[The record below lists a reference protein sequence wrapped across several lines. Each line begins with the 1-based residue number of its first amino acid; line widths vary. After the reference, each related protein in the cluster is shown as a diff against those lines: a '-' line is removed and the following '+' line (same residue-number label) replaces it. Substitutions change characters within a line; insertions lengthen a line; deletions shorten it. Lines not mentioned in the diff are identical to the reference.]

1 MIALA
6 GYYDGATIQLLE
18 KANLR
23 KNQRLIITVMD
34 ELTEQDA
41 SSPKT
46 KAEMKSAAFERL
58 ESWRKKNQDFFGS
71 DFDWKKEVREAIHEK
86 YGLAD

>member
-6 GYYDGATIQLLE
+6 GYYDGTAVQLLE

-34 ELTEQDA
+34 ELTEPESTA
-41 SSPKT
+41 RNARA
-46 KAEMKSAAFERL
+46 KAKSAAFERL
-58 ESWRKKNQDFFGS
+58 ESWRKKNRDSFGP
-71 DFDWKKEVREAIHEK
+71 DFDWKKEVRDAINEK